1 MDRLRRF
8 TTPFIRFT
16 LVVIT
21 ATLAFAPLGF
31 AAKLEKIQTIEGITE
46 YQLSNGMQVLLFPD
60 QSKDTTTV
68 NITYK
73 VGSKHENYGE
83 TGMAHLL
90 EHLLFKGSKKNPNIT
105 KALNDIGA
113 QFNGTTW
120 LERTNYY
127 ETFKATDENL
137 EWALKMEA
145 DRMVNS
151 FVSAED
157 LESEM
162 TVVRNEFERGE
173 NIPWRILYQR
183 VTSVALDW
191 HNYGNSTIGARSDIE
206 NVKIENL
213 QAFYRKYYQPDN
225 AVLVVA
231 GKFDEKLA
239 LKTIKKSFGKIKKP
253 KRELPQFYTVD
264 PVQDGNRQ
272 VTLRRVG
279 SEQAIAAAYRV
290 APGSHPDFAPLTVL
304 SEILSNSPS
313 GRLHK
318 NLIEKNLAT
327 TSWAW
332 ANQQKE
338 PGLFYVNVVSDL
350 ETDMQKTKKAL
361 LDTLENIKQK
371 PITAE
376 EIERAKRSIQK
387 EIDLAFNNSQKISIE
402 LSEWIGIGDWRLMFI
417 ERDRIESVTLE
428 DVQRVAE
435 HYLVESNRTFGQFIP
450 TENPKRAE
458 IPEAPEIAELVE
470 GYKGKKTIAQ
480 GEVFDATL
488 ENIAKREL
496 RTQKSGIKIS
506 VVPIKTRGES
516 VFIEARFGIGTAESL
531 KGKSVARE
539 FMSNML
545 MMGTENYSREQ
556 LSDQLDILKAKGGF
570 GSDAQ
575 AVFAWFET
583 TKSNLPELISLMHE
597 VLTTAN
603 FPEKEFNLL
612 KSQQLTQLTAATTKP
627 QALAFSTFYSALNK
641 SPKDSI
647 HYYYPIDEKIDALEK
662 LTLADV
668 KNVYKEMLGADSVQ
682 IGIAGEF
689 DSKKV
694 TKLIFDKF
702 SGWENPSEYK
712 YSPYTFQDVE
722 KVTKSIETPD
732 KKNAVFVAGKNLDL
746 THTDEDAAA
755 MYVATRIIGGGA
767 LSSRLADRIRQ
778 QDGLS
783 YGVGAVVRLPR
794 TDKNG
799 QWIAYAI
806 SAPQNTDKVENA
818 FKEEMTKVL
827 NDGVTEEEVTA
838 AIDGLLDEA
847 KVSRSNNK
855 TLAQSLRDLYYEDR
869 TISDEIAFQKKLR
882 ALTVED
888 INKVIKKYLSTDD
901 MTIVK
906 AGDFANANK
915 D

>member
-1 MDRLRRF
+1 MDRLRRL
-8 TTPFIRFT
+8 TRLT

-31 AAKLEKIQTIEGITE
+31 AAKVEKVQTIEGITE
-46 YQLSNGMQVLLFPD
+46 YTLSNGMQILLFPD

-90 EHLLFKGSKKNPNIT
+90 EHLLFKGSKKNPNVT

-137 EWALKMEA
+137 VWALNMEA

-183 VTSVALDW
+183 VNSVALDW

-213 QAFYRKYYQPDN
+213 QAFYKKYYQPDN
-225 AVLVVA
+225 AILIVA

-239 LKTIKKSFGKIKKP
+239 LKTIQKSFGKIKKP
-253 KRELPQFYTVD
+253 KRKLPHFYTLD

-279 SEQAIAAAYRV
+279 SEQAIAAAYRI

-304 SEILSNSPS
+304 SEILSNAPS

-327 TSWAW
+327 SAWAW

-350 ETDMQKTKKAL
+350 ETDMQNTKKAL
-361 LDTLENIKQK
+361 LETLESIHKN
-371 PITAE
+371 PITNE

-387 EIDLAFNNSQKISIE
+387 EIDLAFNDSQKISIE

-417 ERDRIESVTLE
+417 ERDRIEAVTLE

-450 TENPKRAE
+450 TENPIRAE
-458 IPEAPEIAELVE
+458 IPEAPEVAGLVE
-470 GYKGKKTIAQ
+470 GYQGKKTISQ

-496 RTQKSGIKIS
+496 RTEKDGIKIA

-516 VFIEARFGIGTAESL
+516 VFIEARFGIGSEASL
-531 KGKSVARE
+531 QGKSLAFE

-545 MMGTENYSREQ
+545 MMGTKNYTREQ
-556 LSDQLDILKAKGGF
+556 LSDQLDILKSKGGF
-570 GSDAQ
+570 SSDSQ

-583 TKSNLPELISLMHE
+583 TKDNLPELVSLMHE
-597 VLTTAN
+597 ILKTAN
-603 FPEKEFNLL
+603 FPEKEFDLL
-612 KSQQLTQLTAATTKP
+612 KSQQITQLTAATTNP

-641 SPKDSI
+641 SPKGSI
-647 HYYYPIDEKIDALEK
+647 HYYYPINEKIEALKK

-668 KNVYKEMLGADSVQ
+668 KKVYKEMLGADSVQ
-682 IGIAGEF
+682 FGIAGEF
-689 DSKKV
+689 DNNKV
-694 TKLIFDKF
+694 TKLILDKF
-702 SGWENPSEYK
+702 SGWNNPTQYEY
-712 YSPYTFQDVE
+712 STFEFQNVE

-732 KKNAVFVAGKNLDL
+732 KKNAVFVAGKNLKL
-746 THTDEDAAA
+746 THTDDDAAA

-778 QDGLS
+778 KDGLS
-783 YGVGAVVRLPR
+783 YGVGAVARLPKM
-794 TDKNG
+794 DKNG

-806 SAPQNTDKVENA
+806 SAPENTEKVEKA
-818 FKEEMTKVL
+818 FKEEMSKVL
-827 NDGVTEEEVTA
+827 NEGVTEDEVKS
-838 AIDGLLDEA
+838 AIDSLLDEA
-847 KVSRSNNK
+847 KVARSNNK
-855 TLAQSLRDLYYEDR
+855 NLAQSLRDLYFEDR

-882 ALTVED
+882 ALTVKD
-888 INKVIKKYLSTDD
+888 INQVIKKYLSTDD
-901 MTIVK
+901 MTIIK
-906 AGDFANANK
+906 AGDFANASKN
-915 D
+915 